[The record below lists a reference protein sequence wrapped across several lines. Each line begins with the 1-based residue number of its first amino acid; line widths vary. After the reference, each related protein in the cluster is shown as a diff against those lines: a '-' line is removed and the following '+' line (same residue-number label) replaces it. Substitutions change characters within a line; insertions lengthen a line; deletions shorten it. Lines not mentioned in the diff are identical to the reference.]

1 MLHFEEALEIVLAD
15 ARILGTAR
23 VSMMQALN
31 HILAEDLISDM
42 DMPPFNKAAMDGF
55 ACRRDDLK
63 GRMVIIE
70 DIPAGS
76 TPVKKIGPGQCSRIM
91 TGAPVPEGADFI
103 LMKEY
108 AVVAEDGN
116 IVCTKE
122 LPSDNICI
130 KGEDVKQG
138 DVVLSKGTLLKSQHI
153 AILASLGCTEPL
165 IYQAPTV
172 AVISTGNELVEP
184 DQKPGIS
191 KIRNSNGYQITAQCV
206 QMGLLP
212 EYLGIV
218 ADDEVKLTHLLSE
231 ALGKYDVVIM
241 SGGVSVGD
249 YDYVPEVLKKLGVD
263 IRFHGIQAK
272 PGKHLLFGRKGNHFV
287 VGLPGNPVSSFVQF
301 EIMVKPLLQKL
312 TGLSPQHFILQIPS
326 DENYKRKKDDV
337 LAFVPVQ
344 ITENG
349 KATSLEYHG
358 SAHIHAY
365 VNAHGIMEIPIGIAE
380 YKKGDIVRVR
390 PL

>member
-1 MLHFEEALEIVLAD
+1 MLHFEEALN
-15 ARILGTAR
+15 ILLTDVKPTESTR
-23 VSMMQALN
+23 VSMMSALN
-31 HILAEDLISDM
+31 RILAEDLISDI

-55 ACRRDDLK
+55 ACRRQDLK
-63 GRMVIIE
+63 TPLEVIE
-70 DIPAGS
+70 EIPAGA
-76 TPVKKIGPGQCSRIM
+76 TPQKKIGQGQCSRIM

-108 AVVAEDGN
+108 AVTAGDDK
-116 IVCTKE
+116 IICTKE
-122 LPSDNICI
+122 LLSDNICL
-130 KGEDVKQG
+130 KGEDIRQG
-138 DVVLSKGTLLKSQHI
+138 DVVLTKGTLLKPQHI
-153 AILASLGCTEPL
+153 AILASVGCMEPL
-165 IYQAPTV
+165 VHKLPSV

-191 KIRNSNGYQITAQCV
+191 KIRNSNGYQIMSQCI
-206 QMGLLP
+206 QMGLSP

-218 ADDEVKLTHLLSE
+218 ADDEVKLTYLLSE
-231 ALGKYDVVIM
+231 AIIKYDVIIM

-249 YDYVPEVLKKLGVD
+249 YDYVPEALKRLGVD

-272 PGKHLLFGRKGNHFV
+272 PGKHLLFGRKDNHFV

-301 EIMVKPLLQKL
+301 EILVKPLLQKL
-312 TGLSPQHFILQIPS
+312 MGQAPSHLTLNIPL
-326 DENYKRKKDDV
+326 DEAYKRKKDDL
-337 LAFVPVQ
+337 LAFVPVE

-349 KATSLEYHG
+349 SVKSFDYHG

-365 VNAHGIMEIPIGIAE
+365 VNADGIMEMPIGISE
-380 YKKGDIVRVR
+380 YKKGEIVRVR

>member
-1 MLHFEEALEIVLAD
+1 MLHFEEALEIVLTDVKPAN
-15 ARILGTAR
+15 TMR
-23 VSMMQALN
+23 VSMMSALN
-31 HILAEDLISDM
+31 RILAEDLISDI

-55 ACRRDDLK
+55 ACRRQDLK
-63 GRMVIIE
+63 RPMEVIE
-70 DIPAGS
+70 EIPAGA
-76 TPVKKIGPGQCSRIM
+76 TPLKKIGSGQCSRIM

-108 AVVAEDGN
+108 AVTAKDGK
-116 IVCTKE
+116 IICTKE
-122 LPSDNICI
+122 LASDNICI
-130 KGEDVKQG
+130 KGEDVQQG
-138 DVVLSKGTLLKSQHI
+138 DVVLTNGTFLKPQHI
-153 AILASLGCTEPL
+153 AILASIGCTESLVYKIPS
-165 IYQAPTV
+165 I

-184 DQKPGIS
+184 DQKPGSS
-191 KIRNSNGYQITAQCV
+191 KIRNSNGYQIMAQCI
-206 QMGLLP
+206 QMGLSP

-231 ALGKYDVVIM
+231 AIGKYDVVLM

-263 IRFHGIQAK
+263 IRFHGILAK
-272 PGKHLLFGRKGNHFV
+272 PGKHLLFGRKDNHFV

-301 EIMVKPLLQKL
+301 EILVKHLLQKL
-312 TGLSPQHFILQIPS
+312 TGQAPPHLILHIPLEES
-326 DENYKRKKDDV
+326 YKRKKDDV

-349 KATSLEYHG
+349 SVKPLEYHG

-365 VNAHGIMEIPIGIAE
+365 VNAHGIMEMPIGIAE

>member
-1 MLHFEEALEIVLAD
+1 MLHFEEALKIVLTD
-15 ARILGTAR
+15 IETIGTAR
-23 VSMMQALN
+23 VSITNALN
-31 HILAEDLISDM
+31 RILAEDLISDI

-55 ACRRDDLK
+55 ACRRQDLK
-63 GRMVIIE
+63 APLEVIE
-70 DIPAGS
+70 EIPAGA
-76 TPVKKIGPGQCSRIM
+76 TPLKKIGPGQCSRIM

-108 AVVAEDGN
+108 AVTAGDDK
-116 IVCTKE
+116 IICTKE
-122 LPSDNICI
+122 LLSDNICL
-130 KGEDVKQG
+130 KGEDNRQG
-138 DVVLSKGTLLKSQHI
+138 DVVLTKGTLLKPQHI
-153 AILASLGCTEPL
+153 AILASVGCTELLVYKVPS
-165 IYQAPTV
+165 V

-184 DQKPGIS
+184 NIKPEIS
-191 KIRNSNGYQITAQCV
+191 KIRNSNGYQIIAQCV
-206 QMGLLP
+206 QMGLYP

-218 ADDEVKLTHLLSE
+218 ADDGVKLTHLLSD
-231 ALGKYDVVIM
+231 AITKYDVVIM

-263 IRFHGIQAK
+263 IRFHGVQAK

-301 EIMVKPLLQKL
+301 EILVQPLLQKL
-312 TGLSPQHFILQIPS
+312 MGQAPKQLALHIPL
-326 DENYKRKKDDV
+326 DEDYKRKKDDV
-337 LAFVPVQ
+337 LAFSPVQ

-349 KATSLEYHG
+349 SVKPLEYHG

-365 VNAHGIMEIPIGIAE
+365 VNAHGIMEVPIGIAE